1 MFEFISVRSV
11 LEGLKQ
17 GEMVIVIDDPGRENE
32 GDLVMLAE
40 HATPEAVNFMAR
52 YGRGL
57 ICMPMEE
64 ALIKKLSLE
73 PMVTHNTDNHETA
86 FTVSID
92 VDNGSTGISAG
103 DRAETIIKAISK
115 DAKPEDFRRPGHI
128 FPLAAKTGG
137 VLVRRGHTEASVD
150 LAKLCESPGAA
161 VICEILNEDGSMAR
175 VPELIEFAKI
185 HGLKMMTI
193 EALANYMAEQAPCSC
208 PPKSV
213 TPWLERAA
221 IANMPTSTGKFQIHG
236 FVDHRSG
243 AHHLALCMGLE
254 QTVKSGEV
262 ITAASRL
269 PLVRVHSECL
279 TGDVFGSRRCDCGE
293 QLEKSLKAIEN
304 EGCGVLIYLRQ
315 EGRGIGLINKLKA
328 YELQERGH
336 DTVSANHALGFET
349 DLRSY
354 EAAAEILSQLG
365 LNQIRL
371 ITNNQEKIE
380 GLESAGIQVVE
391 RVGLSSTVF
400 PENEAYLKTKVEQLN
415 HKIAF

>member
-1 MFEFISVRSV
+1 MFEFSSIGSV

-40 HATPEAVNFMAR
+40 HATPEAINFMAR

-64 ALIKKLSLE
+64 ALIQKLSLE

-103 DRAETIIKAISK
+103 DRSATIRKAIS
-115 DAKPEDFRRPGHI
+115 DEAKPEDFRRPGHI

-150 LAKLCESPGAA
+150 LAKLCDSPGAA
-161 VICEILNEDGSMAR
+161 VICEILNEDGTMAR
-175 VPELIEFAKI
+175 VPELITFAKT

-193 EALANYMAEQAPCSC
+193 EALAVYMAEKASH
-208 PPKSV
+208 
-213 TPWLERAA
+213 TPQVDKLWLEQAA
-221 IANMPTSTGKFQIHG
+221 LANMPTSFGKFQIHG
-236 FVDHRSG
+236 FVDHKRG
-243 AHHLALCMGLE
+243 AHHLALSMGLI
-254 QTVKSGEV
+254 QNVKAGDIV
-262 ITAASRL
+262 TASSRM
-269 PLVRVHSECL
+269 PLVRIHSECL
-279 TGDVFGSRRCDCGE
+279 TGDVFGSKRCDCGE
-293 QLEKSLKAIEN
+293 QLEKSLQAIEA

-328 YELQERGH
+328 YELQERGY
-336 DTVSANHALGFET
+336 DTISANHALGFKT

-354 EAAAEILSQLG
+354 EVAAEMLSQFG
-365 LNQIRL
+365 LNQVRL

-380 GLESAGIQVVE
+380 GLEASGIQVVE
-391 RVGLSSTVF
+391 RVALSSTVF
-400 PENEAYLKTKVEQLN
+400 PENESYLKTKVEQLH
-415 HKIAF
+415 HKIAL